1 MARPSGAAA
10 TQPPGSPAPTERAPL
25 VDDSREAGDDD
36 GDAAG
41 AEPAAGGRYPTWMRL
56 FMFCV
61 FWSCTAFSIVLPSLA
76 PYLTRMGADPMFLGW
91 TVAVFCF
98 GEMIGAL
105 FFGYLYNVAND
116 RWPKMGPTHVLAS
129 SIMCGVVGSV
139 LYVAADS
146 APSPLC
152 PLPAR
157 SPLAPSRQP
166 YSLRAAAAALVSPL
180 TCFLGRFL
188 TGLWTG
194 GKQAVEQAYMAERAP
209 PSQLTEYTADLGT

>member
-1 MARPSGAAA
+1 
-10 TQPPGSPAPTERAPL
+10 
-25 VDDSREAGDDD
+25 
-36 GDAAG
+36 
-41 AEPAAGGRYPTWMRL
+41 MRL

-146 APSPLC
+146 APLC
-152 PLPAR
+152 PPGPR
-157 SPLAPSRQP
+157 SPLARGNRTHCARRRQR
-166 YSLRAAAAALVSPL
+166 SCR
-180 TCFLGRFL
+180 R
-188 TGLWTG
+188 
-194 GKQAVEQAYMAERAP
+194 
-209 PSQLTEYTADLGT
+209 